1 MQPSRAC
8 PFIGKAFQ
16 SVNNIV
22 FVGRYVIG
30 CGKLYTEH
38 ALVSIEGYLSG
49 VAYKA

>member
-1 MQPSRAC
+1 MVCSPRVLVHSLEKR
-8 PFIGKAFQ
+8 FQ

-38 ALVSIEGYLSG
+38 ALVCIEGYLSG
-49 VAYKA
+49 VA